1 MKVQVNELIVE
12 NAILTELS
20 SKTKLQAIDELLN
33 VLISSGR
40 LNSNKSEVLA
50 NLTERENIGT
60 TGIGDRVAI
69 PHACSSSMRQTVIAI
84 GRSKEGIDFNS
95 LDKKPVH
102 LIFLL
107 LGPINSTGLHLRIL
121 ARISHLLKIDKF
133 IDKLLAIDT
142 KAGILEYIK
151 KEESTMGEIEPPE
164 GLPFV
169 CVAGAGNGGLAMA
182 AHLSLLGCKVN
193 LFNRSPERLKAVKMN
208 NGISVTG
215 ELNGFAKLN
224 IITSDPQEALDKVDL
239 IMIVVPA
246 TAHRTMA
253 NLLGP
258 YLTDGQIVIL
268 NPGRTGGVL
277 EFTEILR
284 QISIKTYPFVAEAE
298 TLLYACRITN
308 PAQVKIFAI
317 KNSVPVAT
325 LPAYHIPDVLNV
337 VRKVLPQFAPGD
349 NVLKTSLSNI
359 GSVFHPALTILN
371 TAWIEERHGDFDYY
385 HEGASP
391 SVAKVLE
398 AIDAER
404 VAVADA
410 IGIKVATAREWL
422 YLAYGAA
429 GNDLYSAMQA
439 NIGYSGVRAPNT
451 IDHRYITEEVPTS
464 LVPIASLGDQLG
476 VPVPTIKA
484 IIHLANILHK
494 RDYWSIGRTTKNL
507 GLAGLSVQ
515 QIRKLVEEG
524 RIS

>member
-1 MKVQVNELIVE
+1 MQINELIIE
-12 NAILTELS
+12 NAIITELS
-20 SKTKLQAIDELLN
+20 SKTKLQAIDELLSAL
-33 VLISSGR
+33 VSSGR
-40 LNSNKSEVLA
+40 LNSNKNDILA
-50 NLTERENIGT
+50 SLTDRENTGT
-60 TGIGDRVAI
+60 TGIGSGVAI
-69 PHACSSSMRQTVIAI
+69 PHACSSAILQTMIAI
-84 GRSKEGIDFNS
+84 GKSKEGIDFGS
-95 LDKKPVH
+95 PDRKLVH

-107 LGPINSTGLHLRIL
+107 LGPVASAGLHLRIL
-121 ARISHLLKIDKF
+121 ARISHLLNTVDF
-133 IDKLLAIDT
+133 VDNLLSTDT
-142 KAGILEYIK
+142 KTGILEYIK
-151 KEESTMGEIEPPE
+151 KEESVMGEIEPPE
-164 GLPFV
+164 GLPSV

-193 LFNRSPERLKAVKMN
+193 LFNRSPERLMAVKMN
-208 NGISVTG
+208 GGISVTG

-224 IITSDPQEALDKVDL
+224 TITSDPQEAVDKMDL

-258 YLTDGQIVIL
+258 YLADGQIVIL
-268 NPGRTGGVL
+268 NPGRTGGAL
-277 EFTEILR
+277 EFSEVLR
-284 QISIKTYPFVAEAE
+284 QIGIKAYPFIAEAE

-349 NVLKTSLSNI
+349 NVLKTSLSNV

-391 SVAKVLE
+391 SVARVLE

-494 RDYWSIGRTTKNL
+494 RDYWAIGRTSAHL

-515 QIRKLVEEG
+515 QIRRLVEEG
-524 RIS
+524 KIT